1 MAIGD
6 IERQRINKFMNDQV
20 CSDAVYDVLLKAFI
34 ADRPS
39 DDVQTLA
46 ASRLAIDYLKRG
58 WKELA
63 KFKKDE
69 GDRSPPK
76 LNQVG
81 I

>member
-1 MAIGD
+1 MALGN
-6 IERQRINKFMNDQV
+6 IEKQKIKRFVNDQV

-34 ADRPS
+34 ADRPG

-58 WKELA
+58 WKELT
-63 KFKKDE
+63 KFKNDE